1 MTYISPAHFNH
12 TESLLLVTLHSVL
25 FSTHVATIEY
35 KKDTSINGSLN
46 KNNIARYILA
56 VPTES
61 GITVKVCV
69 GNGRVIVNGT
79 ISDDENDPI
88 HSFNFVLVCNNC
100 EGNQKCKNATAPPNS
115 PPTSKRKRSSSNEEA
130 TVYISVTG
138 LEQENTFIMSSTE
151 GHVREFPAHTDASDA
166 CKSILIIMC
175 VHGV

>member
-1 MTYISPAHFNH
+1 M
-12 TESLLLVTLHSVL
+12 VTLHSVL

-35 KKDTSINGSLN
+35 KEDTSINGSLY

-79 ISDDENDPI
+79 VSDDENDAI

-100 EGNQKCKNATAPPNS
+100 EGNQKCKKFNATVPPNS
-115 PPTSKRKRSSSNEEA
+115 PPNSKKKRSSSNVEG
-130 TVYISVTG
+130 TVYISITG

-151 GHVREFPAHTDASDA
+151 GHVREFPAHKDASDA
-166 CKSILIIMC
+166 CKSITNYYVCAWSLGIM
-175 VHGV
+175 